1 MAVRAVPGTRIANP
15 TTRDI
20 VYAPPEGAELI
31 RQKLSAWESFI
42 HAPDDLDPLV
52 RMAVAHYQF
61 EAIHPFHDGNG
72 RTGRVINILMLIEA
86 VCYAIRSSTCHGR
99 SSRGRTTATDSCA
112 R

>member
-1 MAVRAVPGTRIANP
+1 MRRPGR
-15 TTRDI
+15 RSHSRKL
-20 VYAPPEGAELI
+20 AE
-31 RQKLSAWESFI
+31 WERFVHSE
-42 HAPDDLDPLV
+42 DDLDPLV

-86 VCYAIRSSTCHGR
+86 ACCATRSSICRAR
-99 SSRGRTTATDSCA
+99 SSPGRTTTTGSCE